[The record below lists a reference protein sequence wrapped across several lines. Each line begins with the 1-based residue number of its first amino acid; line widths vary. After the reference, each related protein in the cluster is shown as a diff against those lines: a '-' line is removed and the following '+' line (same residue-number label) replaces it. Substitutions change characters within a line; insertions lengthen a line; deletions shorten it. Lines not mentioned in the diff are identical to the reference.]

1 MEGYLLAQVLD
12 HTSGFAKNNIIIIL
26 QKMSEFPSW
35 VKQQLVSL
43 LTVVIQGD

>member
-12 HTSGFAKNNIIIIL
+12 HTSGFAKNIIIIL